1 LKRAIKYKNY
11 KTRGVIDL
19 IITGSMKVLT

>member
-11 KTRGVIDL
+11 KTRDVIGL
-19 IITGSMKVLT
+19 IITGNMKVLT